1 MEKERALRIM
11 EGEIRKKEKDR
22 EREKGSKKIKAI
34 IIIDRK
40 EKKL

>member
-11 EGEIRKKEKDR
+11 EGEIKKKEKVR
-22 EREKGSKKIKAI
+22 EREKGSRKIEAI
-34 IIIDRK
+34 IIIVRE